1 MRFTLLGLLRAKP
14 FDESSDPPA
23 GDIYVR
29 SPLLAVLIVLGAG
42 LCLAGM
48 YQAAT
53 GGSSETVVVLIAL
66 AVAVSAITA
75 GIEWNAGLKARALN
89 QLFWVLVV
97 LILIAGLQSQ
107 DLANLR

>member
-53 GGSSETVVVLIAL
+53 GGSSETVVLLIA
-66 AVAVSAITA
+66 
-75 GIEWNAGLKARALN
+75 GLIARALN
-89 QLFWVLVV
+89 QLFWGLVV

-107 DLANLR
+107 DSANLR